1 MRSMATKINVLTNR
15 EKQIALLCS
24 KGKIS
29 KEIATELGIS
39 VRTVETHKTH
49 IYNKLGINNI
59 VELMR
64 YVADHDEI
72 L

>member
-1 MRSMATKINVLTNR
+1 MSTKKNILTGR
-15 EKQIALLCS
+15 EKEIARLS
-24 KGKIS
+24 FKGKIN
-29 KEIATELGIS
+29 KEIASELGIS

-64 YVADHDEI
+64 FVADNEDI